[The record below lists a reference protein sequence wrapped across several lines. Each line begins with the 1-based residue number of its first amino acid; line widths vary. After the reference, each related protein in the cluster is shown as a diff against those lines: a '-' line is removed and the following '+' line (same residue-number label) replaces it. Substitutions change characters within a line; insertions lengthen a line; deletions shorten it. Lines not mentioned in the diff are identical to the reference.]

1 MATQLACRLREMQF
15 PTPERTEAFAR
26 EVWSET
32 VRLSARAVLE
42 TAFGEPLRESRLVDA
57 VCSGAGAIGLAQV
70 RIAPAIAVVAV
81 GGPVRVYYAEV
92 GRRLGCDVVFPEHFE
107 VANAVGAA
115 TGVVAKAVT
124 VRVDGD
130 GSGLFLM
137 HSTVGTR
144 QFSDAAAAIAAALDL
159 ARQSALDAVRAMGAA
174 DPQVKLSVRKQ
185 MLPNARG
192 DAGLLEAV
200 VVAEAIGRPNAAA

>member
-1 MATQLACRLREMQF
+1 
-15 PTPERTEAFAR
+15 
-26 EVWSET
+26 
-32 VRLSARAVLE
+32 
-42 TAFGEPLRESRLVDA
+42 
-57 VCSGAGAIGLAQV
+57 
-70 RIAPAIAVVAV
+70 
-81 GGPVRVYYAEV
+81 
-92 GRRLGCDVVFPEHFE
+92 
-107 VANAVGAA
+107 
-115 TGVVAKAVT
+115 
-124 VRVDGD
+124 RVDGD

-144 QFSDAAAAIAAALDL
+144 QFSDAAAAIAAASDL